1 MHISKS
7 ISKSPQSPHPPSKNL
22 NPESHPTLSTSS
34 LSYHSSPET
43 PSQRKYIHTHEH
55 DELDGHNHW
64 DKKDVHHDH
73 NHNSISNF
81 VSKVLKTMLQNST
94 NILALLTVLIVVII
108 ILKMFVSAII
118 ESRRNQKM
126 EEARGYRASMIN
138 TERVEDKYGG
148 GKRST
153 ATPHSRLNSRTSY
166 GSMITRSSLKTR
178 NHKLSSSS
186 SETSQTNTNNSSQKT
201 SCSLNSTPSI
211 IISDTEDS
219 NKDNILLIDHSRSK
233 GSGRS
238 RNLPSINFQLG
249 TLEEEEDSSC

>member
-1 MHISKS
+1 
-7 ISKSPQSPHPPSKNL
+7 
-22 NPESHPTLSTSS
+22 
-34 LSYHSSPET
+34 
-43 PSQRKYIHTHEH
+43 
-55 DELDGHNHW
+55 
-64 DKKDVHHDH
+64 
-73 NHNSISNF
+73 
-81 VSKVLKTMLQNST
+81 MLQNST
-94 NILALLTVLIVVII
+94 NILALLTVLVVVII

-126 EEARGYRASMIN
+126 EEARGFRASMIN
-138 TERVEDKYGG
+138 TERDPHEKYGA

-153 ATPHSRLNSRTSY
+153 TTGRFNSRTSY
-166 GSMITRSSLKTR
+166 GSMITRQNSSLKTR

-186 SETSQTNTNNSSQKT
+186 SETSQTNTNSNNSSQKT

-219 NKDNILLIDHSRSK
+219 NKDNILLIDHSRGK